1 MSEEIIAS
9 FGYIGLFFICFLG
22 ATLFPLGSEIFVVW
36 MAMRGYHPGQIVLWA
51 TAGNYLGSLTNYY
64 VGKWGGDFFLARFFR
79 MDPATLEKAHRLYG
93 RWGAPILLFSWAPV
107 VGDALTLISG
117 MLKLRLTV
125 FSLWVLLGKGLR
137 YVVVV
142 WLALSTTR

>member
-1 MSEEIIAS
+1 
-9 FGYIGLFFICFLG
+9 
-22 ATLFPLGSEIFVVW
+22 
-36 MAMRGYHPGQIVLWA
+36 
-51 TAGNYLGSLTNYY
+51 
-64 VGKWGGDFFLARFFR
+64 
-79 MDPATLEKAHRLYG
+79 
-93 RWGAPILLFSWAPV
+93 V